1 MISISKY
8 KSLSLEI
15 KGLVKK
21 LFDVQSFKNGFQKRE
36 ILLLTEEQYPQKL
49 IIEFIQEKVKE
60 LDSIEVGDRIKVFI
74 NLKGRKWISS
84 NGAEKY
90 FNSIQGWKIEKYSN
104 ISESEYEYEYEFE
117 EKPKKKG
124 ESLNEFEKSEKKK
137 GKYSNINNEL
147 EKSEKKKGKYS
158 NINNELEKSEKKKVK
173 YSNINNELEDFP
185 F

>member
-1 MISISKY
+1 MITMMSKSI
-8 KSLSLEI
+8 EI

-21 LFDVQSFKNGFQKRE
+21 IFDVQYLKNGFKKRE

-60 LDSIEVGDRIKVFI
+60 LDPIGIGDRIKVFI

-84 NGAEKY
+84 NGTEKY
-90 FNSIQGWKIEKYSN
+90 FNSIQGWKIEKL
-104 ISESEYEYEYEFE
+104 EFEFE

-124 ESLNEFEKSEKKK
+124 EYSSLNEFEKSDKKK
-137 GKYSNINNEL
+137 GKYSEL
-147 EKSEKKKGKYS
+147 
-158 NINNELEKSEKKKVK
+158 
-173 YSNINNELEDFP
+173 NNELEDFP

>member
-1 MISISKY
+1 MMSKSI
-8 KSLSLEI
+8 EI

-21 LFDVQSFKNGFQKRE
+21 IFDVQYLKNGFKKRE

-60 LDSIEVGDRIKVFI
+60 LDPIGIGDRIKVFI

-84 NGAEKY
+84 NGTEKY
-90 FNSIQGWKIEKYSN
+90 FNSIQGWKIEKL
-104 ISESEYEYEYEFE
+104 EFEFE

-124 ESLNEFEKSEKKK
+124 EYSSLNEFEKSDKKK
-137 GKYSNINNEL
+137 GKYSEL
-147 EKSEKKKGKYS
+147 
-158 NINNELEKSEKKKVK
+158 
-173 YSNINNELEDFP
+173 NNELEDFP

>member
-1 MISISKY
+1 MSKSI
-8 KSLSLEI
+8 EI

-21 LFDVQSFKNGFQKRE
+21 IFDVQYLKNGFKKRE

-60 LDSIEVGDRIKVFI
+60 LDPIGIGDRIKVFI

-84 NGAEKY
+84 NGTEKY
-90 FNSIQGWKIEKYSN
+90 FNSIQGWKIEKL
-104 ISESEYEYEYEFE
+104 EFEFE

-124 ESLNEFEKSEKKK
+124 EYSSLNEFEKSDKKK
-137 GKYSNINNEL
+137 GKYSEL
-147 EKSEKKKGKYS
+147 
-158 NINNELEKSEKKKVK
+158 
-173 YSNINNELEDFP
+173 NNELEDFP